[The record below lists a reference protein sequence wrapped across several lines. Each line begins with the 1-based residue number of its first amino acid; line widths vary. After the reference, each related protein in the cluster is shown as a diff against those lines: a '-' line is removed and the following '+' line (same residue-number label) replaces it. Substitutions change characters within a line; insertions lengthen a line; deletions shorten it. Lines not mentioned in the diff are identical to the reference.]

1 MSPTPRQMI
10 EWTAPPV
17 FDYAT
22 YYNYFLFYAT
32 IGLVFATIQPLVLP
46 IAFLYFLIDSF
57 LKKYCLM
64 YIFVTKVESDG
75 AFWRVR

>member
-1 MSPTPRQMI
+1 MI
-10 EWTAPPV
+10 EWTAPPA
-17 FDYAT
+17 FDYAS
-22 YYNYFLFYAT
+22 YYNYFLFYST
-32 IGLVFATIQPLVLP
+32 IALVFSTVQPIVLP

-64 YIFVTKVESDG
+64 YIYVTKVESDG